1 MFIIQTQILIL
12 DVNLK
17 EYKKDAIYVDIFNL
31 TVKKDCIV
39 FKA

>member
-17 EYKKDAIYVDIFNL
+17 EYKKDAIYIDIFNL
-31 TVKKDCIV
+31 TAKKDCIA